1 MNQYSSG
8 QIIQRV
14 TSIVI
19 VLGFFFMPLLQ
30 FSLESRNL
38 PALGFLLTAWD
49 ISNGLSVAPL
59 GFFEIHIFD
68 WSSPNGIVWLLLLPA
83 IMGWFVIDAT
93 SDIRRRM
100 LGIDAVMVMV
110 ALIIMLG
117 SAFSLASANRDIE
130 KALTDT
136 TGSLSFIPGELLS
149 VINDRT
155 TQLVLELSYG
165 WWFMLIAFI
174 IMGLNVLRELVSA
187 GSPIVAVARGTVA
200 NAAASM
206 ATALGTTPTPQN
218 MNTQPIGVTSVA
230 GATSTQTLE
239 QKLERLRKL
248 HESGA
253 ISTAEYDITRQQYLD
268 EL

>member
-1 MNQYSSG
+1 MNQQSSG

-14 TSIVI
+14 TSIVL

-38 PALGFLLTAWD
+38 PTLGFLLTAWD

-59 GFFEIHIFD
+59 GFFKIHIFD
-68 WSSPNGIVWLLLLPA
+68 WSSPNGIVWLLVLPA
-83 IMGWFVIDAT
+83 IMGWFVIDAAA
-93 SDIRRRM
+93 DIRRRM
-100 LGIDAVMVMV
+100 LSIDAVMVVV
-110 ALIIMLG
+110 ALVIMLG
-117 SAFSLASANRDIE
+117 TAFSLTAANRDIE

-136 TGSLSFIPGELLS
+136 TGSLSFIPSEFFS
-149 VINDRT
+149 IISDRT
-155 TQLVLELSYG
+155 TQLTLELGYG
-165 WWFMLIAFI
+165 WWFMLIAYV

-200 NAAASM
+200 NAAATM
-206 ATALGTTPTPQN
+206 ASALSATPPATN
-218 MNTQPIGVTSVA
+218 MNTQPIGTSSNV
-230 GATSTQTLE
+230 GSTQTLE

-248 HESGA
+248 YESGA
-253 ISTAEYDITRQQYLD
+253 ISTAEYDATRQQYLD